1 MCSGD
6 GRRGKGGDKGSGR
19 EVRGRRDGKTER
31 EREGSVEDSEKE
43 KKRETKRERREEYT
57 SLPGFSLVLFYTTE
71 RNVVFFDIRNKIS
84 F

>member
-1 MCSGD
+1 MA
-6 GRRGKGGDKGSGR
+6 KQNEK
-19 EVRGRRDGKTER
+19 

-43 KKRETKRERREEYT
+43 KKRETERERREEYT

-71 RNVVFFDIRNKIS
+71 RNVFLFF

>member
-1 MCSGD
+1 MA
-6 GRRGKGGDKGSGR
+6 KQNEK
-19 EVRGRRDGKTER
+19 

-43 KKRETKRERREEYT
+43 KKKRNRKRREEYT

-71 RNVVFFDIRNKIS
+71 RNVFFFDIRNKIS